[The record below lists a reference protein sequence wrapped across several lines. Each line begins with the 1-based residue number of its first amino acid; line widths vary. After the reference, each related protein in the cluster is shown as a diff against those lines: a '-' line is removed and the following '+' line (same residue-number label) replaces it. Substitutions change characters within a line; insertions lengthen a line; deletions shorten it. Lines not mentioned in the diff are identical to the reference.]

1 MTDDEIMKLWRQHYK
16 VLGFAH
22 ALMEKMKQEQQ
33 QPKREPVAYI
43 ATNALGLKF
52 YRSRRPDDVYNP
64 VPLYDLRGE
73 P

>member
-1 MTDDEIMKLWRQHYK
+1 
-16 VLGFAH
+16 
-22 ALMEKMKQEQQ
+22 MEKMK
-33 QPKREPVAYI
+33 PKREPVAYI

>member
-1 MTDDEIMKLWRQHYK
+1 MTDDEIMKLWRQRYE

-22 ALMEKMKQEQQ
+22 ALMEKMN
-33 QPKREPVAYI
+33 PKREPVAYI

>member
-1 MTDDEIMKLWRQHYK
+1 MTDDEILKLWRQHYE

-22 ALMEKMKQEQQ
+22 ALMEKMKQPQ
-33 QPKREPVAYI
+33 RDPVAWI

-64 VPLYDLRGE
+64 VPLYDLRSK